1 MLGTTDYNILVAV
14 FSHARIIQPPVNIL
28 WCSWHIV
35 YFLLSL
41 WSKLWLEISLASIS
55 ETLESSSRDYYTST
69 HWFIVVIMLV
79 HSVFGFTDS
88 VLLDG
93 FFRTR
98 FIRVGHRATFHCHLD
113 MPKHGFYY
121 TGLHTCE
128 VTVYLQT
135 LHNPDLALDNSRS
148 RQDTNRICGL

>member
-1 MLGTTDYNILVAV
+1 MLGTTDYYILVAV

-79 HSVFGFTDS
+79 HSVFGFMDS

-93 FFRTR
+93 FFFGRDLYELGN
-98 FIRVGHRATFHCHLD
+98 ISLPLGHAQTWIL
-113 MPKHGFYY
+113 
-121 TGLHTCE
+121 LHRLT
-128 VTVYLQT
+128 
-135 LHNPDLALDNSRS
+135 HMRGNSVFADFTQS
-148 RQDTNRICGL
+148 